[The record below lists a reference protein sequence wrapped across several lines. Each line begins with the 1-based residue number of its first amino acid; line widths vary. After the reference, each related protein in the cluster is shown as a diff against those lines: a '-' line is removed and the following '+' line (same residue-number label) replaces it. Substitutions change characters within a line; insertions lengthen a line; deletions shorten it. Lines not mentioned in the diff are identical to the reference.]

1 MGGLIHILGFIL
13 IQTTTTEDFF
23 YLVIFSFLFAD
34 EQFSFFDCMVKISVL
49 NQLVTEPLVT
59 CNSVKF
65 VIIIL
70 IFNSDFVIFY
80 QQ

>member
-1 MGGLIHILGFIL
+1 ML
-13 IQTTTTEDFF
+13 IQTTTAEDFF
-23 YLVIFSFLFAD
+23 RLVIFSFLFAD
-34 EQFSFFDCMVKISVL
+34 ELFSFFDCMVKISVL
-49 NQLVTEPLVT
+49 NQLLNQLVTEPLAT

-65 VIIIL
+65 AIIIL

>member
-1 MGGLIHILGFIL
+1 MVGLIHILGFIL

-23 YLVIFSFLFAD
+23 YLVIFSFFFAD
-34 EQFSFFDCMVKISVL
+34 ELFSFFDCMVKISVY

-65 VIIIL
+65 AIIL
-70 IFNSDFVIFY
+70 ILNSDFVIFY